1 MRLSDVQTGSD
12 PEEVGIVCCRLIQIG
27 QSLGH
32 HEQWQYMPIDRFQPG
47 RLISTDSSARWDE
60 RTRSSTPRGC
70 TPAHRLFDIGRDRP
84 HAQTA
89 QGRRKPEGAQSF
101 R

>member
-32 HEQWQYMPIDRFQPG
+32 HEQWQYMPIDRF
-47 RLISTDSSARWDE
+47 SAWSLDQH
-60 RTRSSTPRGC
+60 G
-70 TPAHRLFDIGRDRP
+70 LK
-84 HAQTA
+84 
-89 QGRRKPEGAQSF
+89 RKMG
-101 R
+101 